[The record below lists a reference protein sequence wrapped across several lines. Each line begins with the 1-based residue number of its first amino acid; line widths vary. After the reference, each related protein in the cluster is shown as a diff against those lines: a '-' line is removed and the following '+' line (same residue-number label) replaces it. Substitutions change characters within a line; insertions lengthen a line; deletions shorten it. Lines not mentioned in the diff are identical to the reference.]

1 MKSHSIIKVLFAL
14 TLFISLEVFA
24 QSSGLDDDFLDS
36 LPEELGSEV
45 ILLNDI
51 EEDQEIDNLLNS
63 KTTLEKTTVLI
74 KKLRGQLENIEERIR
89 SQLGIDDY
97 NNDQLP
103 IFGQDFFR
111 TVQSTFSPINL
122 PNMEGSYVVDIG
134 DTFKITVVGSSDA
147 DLEVGVGRDGNIIIP
162 KYGKLQIAGLTLSQA
177 STKFEEFFNT
187 KALGSEAY
195 IQLNKIRDMQIVI
208 LGEVYLPGIY
218 TMSGGSNILS
228 AINVAGGISDSGSYR
243 NIEHVRNGEILQT
256 VDLYDLFI
264 FGDNTTLQKQ
274 LRSGDMLFV
283 KPLSFHVPVT
293 GGVNKEAIF
302 EIIEGETFE
311 DLISYAG
318 GFSQNYYGYDSIKVF
333 RSSIF
338 DAEFIDLQLSEL
350 SNNFPQ
356 PRDAVLVPSFK
367 NDLKQTK
374 FVQIQGRV
382 KNPGVYFIN
391 DGEKLSDLVNRAGG
405 YLDDAYIYGAALF
418 RDEFIKK
425 EEAYNK
431 LNYRDTINFVISNI
445 GKPDTAIGEGVLPLL
460 EQELKAQEFIG
471 RLVTN
476 FNLEQIKK
484 DPSLDTVLFDEDK
497 IVIPQIQK
505 VVYLFG
511 DFNNPSNYS
520 YSPSMSIKDYI
531 KMAGGKRPSAN
542 KDLVI
547 INPDGTTQL
556 YSGSL
561 LSFGHA
567 EIYPGT
573 VIYAPRNIGKLDGL
587 LYAATVSPI
596 LSSLALSLA
605 SLNSIND

>member
-1 MKSHSIIKVLFAL
+1 MKSHSIIKVFFAL

-24 QSSGLDDDFLDS
+24 QSSGLDDDFLAS

-228 AINVAGGISDSGSYR
+228 AINVA
-243 NIEHVRNGEILQT
+243 
-256 VDLYDLFI
+256 
-264 FGDNTTLQKQ
+264 
-274 LRSGDMLFV
+274 
-283 KPLSFHVPVT
+283 
-293 GGVNKEAIF
+293 
-302 EIIEGETFE
+302 
-311 DLISYAG
+311 
-318 GFSQNYYGYDSIKVF
+318 
-333 RSSIF
+333 
-338 DAEFIDLQLSEL
+338 
-350 SNNFPQ
+350 
-356 PRDAVLVPSFK
+356 
-367 NDLKQTK
+367 
-374 FVQIQGRV
+374 
-382 KNPGVYFIN
+382 
-391 DGEKLSDLVNRAGG
+391 
-405 YLDDAYIYGAALF
+405 
-418 RDEFIKK
+418 
-425 EEAYNK
+425 
-431 LNYRDTINFVISNI
+431 
-445 GKPDTAIGEGVLPLL
+445 
-460 EQELKAQEFIG
+460 
-471 RLVTN
+471 
-476 FNLEQIKK
+476 
-484 DPSLDTVLFDEDK
+484 
-497 IVIPQIQK
+497 
-505 VVYLFG
+505 
-511 DFNNPSNYS
+511 
-520 YSPSMSIKDYI
+520 
-531 KMAGGKRPSAN
+531 
-542 KDLVI
+542 
-547 INPDGTTQL
+547 
-556 YSGSL
+556 
-561 LSFGHA
+561 
-567 EIYPGT
+567 
-573 VIYAPRNIGKLDGL
+573 
-587 LYAATVSPI
+587 
-596 LSSLALSLA
+596 
-605 SLNSIND
+605 

>member
-1 MKSHSIIKVLFAL
+1 MKSHSIIKVFFAL

-24 QSSGLDDDFLDS
+24 QSSGLDDDFLAS

-318 GFSQNYYGYDSIKVF
+318 GFSQDYYGYDSIKIF

-350 SNNFPQ
+350 SNNFLQ

-520 YSPSMSIKDYI
+520 YSPSMSIKIILKWLAVKDRLQI
-531 KMAGGKRPSAN
+531 K
-542 KDLVI
+542 I
-547 INPDGTTQL
+547 
-556 YSGSL
+556 
-561 LSFGHA
+561 
-567 EIYPGT
+567 
-573 VIYAPRNIGKLDGL
+573 
-587 LYAATVSPI
+587 
-596 LSSLALSLA
+596 
-605 SLNSIND
+605 